1 VCKGKVK
8 KRQDLTL
15 TLLISTDK
23 SKLSRYDKLALK
35 RFLIPD
41 GIVQLSIF
49 LHIPLTSGAK
59 KKEREEKKKKILCIL
74 SLSIYRCCVGAS
86 ISITILAS

>member
-1 VCKGKVK
+1 
-8 KRQDLTL
+8 L

-23 SKLSRYDKLALK
+23 SKLSRYDKLAHK

-49 LHIPLTSGAK
+49 YIYHSHQGR
-59 KKEREEKKKKILCIL
+59 EREKKKILCIL
-74 SLSIYRCCVGAS
+74 SLYIGVALEPRLV
-86 ISITILAS
+86 

>member
-59 KKEREEKKKKILCIL
+59 KKRERRKEEEDSVHTL
-74 SLSIYRCCVGAS
+74 SLYIGVALEPRLV
-86 ISITILAS
+86 

>member
-1 VCKGKVK
+1 
-8 KRQDLTL
+8 L

-23 SKLSRYDKLALK
+23 SKLSRYDKLAHK

-49 LHIPLTSGAK
+49 YIYHSHQGR
-59 KKEREEKKKKILCIL
+59 EREEEEDSVHTLSVYRRCI
-74 SLSIYRCCVGAS
+74 GAS
-86 ISITILAS
+86 ISITILASLVLYKY